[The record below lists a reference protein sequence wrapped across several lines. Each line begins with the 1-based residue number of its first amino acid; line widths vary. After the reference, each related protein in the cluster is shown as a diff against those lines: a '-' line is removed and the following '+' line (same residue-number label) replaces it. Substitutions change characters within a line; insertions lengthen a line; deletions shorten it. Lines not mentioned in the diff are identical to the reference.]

1 VLGVWGKKKANEPSR
16 SSEHSSRRRCSCD
29 CLRFYPPLGVCQNQ
43 NPTNISSIYSQQ
55 QRIAGNLQTG
65 GGQVK
70 ARQING
76 DWGVV
81 DFVET
86 PEGAGCGIIK
96 PHTLFAKS
104 SIHTAPANSLTSLL
118 FSRHP
123 IIPMKRI
130 AADIVQLWADYE
142 AGVTAA
148 IAGAPPGG
156 LADLSA
162 LLPARRVMVMSNGQ
176 PLGMLDRQHV
186 QELTDDLRKV
196 RGTLASRSF
205 CHFHPTPFRFAQ
217 EGSYGVTM
225 MPPYNT
231 SYLMG
236 VWGKKKA
243 NEPAPR

>member
-1 VLGVWGKKKANEPSR
+1 LGGWGGINQFGKRSCQREVAHSAYVTAGANVNA
-16 SSEHSSRRRCSCD
+16 D
-29 CLRFYPPLGVCQNQ
+29 DFTPLSGVCQNQ

-118 FSRHP
+118 FNRHP
-123 IIPMKRI
+123 IIPMKQI
-130 AADIVQLWADYE
+130 AADIVQLWADYQ
-142 AGVTAA
+142 AGVNAA
-148 IAGAPPGG
+148 LAAAPPGG
-156 LADLSA
+156 IANELP
-162 LLPARRVMVMSNGQ
+162 LLPPRRVMVMSNGQ
-176 PLGMLDRQHV
+176 PLGMLDHQHV

-196 RGTLASRSF
+196 GGTCACALASACPISP
-205 CHFHPTPFRFAQ
+205 FHPASQFIGCSSSPDT
-217 EGSYGVTM
+217 
-225 MPPYNT
+225 
-231 SYLMG
+231 
-236 VWGKKKA
+236 
-243 NEPAPR
+243 